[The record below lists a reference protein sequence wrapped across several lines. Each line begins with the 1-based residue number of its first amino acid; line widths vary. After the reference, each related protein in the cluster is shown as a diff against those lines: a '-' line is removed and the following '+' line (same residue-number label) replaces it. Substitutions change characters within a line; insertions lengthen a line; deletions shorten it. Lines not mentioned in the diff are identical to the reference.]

1 MRILERDHLVP
12 ALVVSLS
19 CCSVHS
25 SMLCLISKH
34 VLPLGKA
41 IQLLILTVLGV
52 CSVQRMCKSSGV
64 STDKFVFL
72 LHSYYDVELT
82 DGCWSPTRPGVYYLT
97 KMDGSVDVWDLT
109 FKQSSPALTLQVCE
123 LPVSISL
130 YKMKL

>member
-1 MRILERDHLVP
+1 MTP
-12 ALVVSLS
+12 LVVSLA

-25 SMLCLISKH
+25 SMLCLVSKH

-41 IQLLILTVLGV
+41 IQLQMLTVLGV
-52 CSVQRMCKSSGV
+52 CSVQRMCKPSAV
-64 STDKFVFL
+64 SIDEFVFL

-123 LPVSISL
+123 LPASTSCIR
-130 YKMKL
+130 